1 MFKSHLVR
9 FSFPKNVVI
18 CNKGSESEFKTS
30 FKDFYFESEDDVN
43 SIMINKLDYI
53 DLSQVRS
60 YTKSIWFR
68 ADDKYDWCL
77 VKKEVITV

>member
-18 CNKGSESEFKTS
+18 CNKGSEFEFKTN
-30 FKDFYFESEDDVN
+30 FKDFYFESEDAVN

-53 DLSQVRS
+53 DLV
-60 YTKSIWFR
+60 YECTCDKSI
-68 ADDKYDWCL
+68 
-77 VKKEVITV
+77 

>member
-1 MFKSHLVR
+1 MR

-30 FKDFYFESEDDVN
+30 FKDFYFESEDAVN

-53 DLSQVRS
+53 DLSQVHS

-68 ADDKYDWCL
+68 SDDKYDWRL
-77 VKKEVITV
+77 IKKEVITV

>member
-18 CNKGSESEFKTS
+18 CNKGSEFEFKTN
-30 FKDFYFESEDDVN
+30 FKDFYFESEDAVN
-43 SIMINKLDYI
+43 SIMINELDYI

-68 ADDKYDWCL
+68 TDDKYDWCL